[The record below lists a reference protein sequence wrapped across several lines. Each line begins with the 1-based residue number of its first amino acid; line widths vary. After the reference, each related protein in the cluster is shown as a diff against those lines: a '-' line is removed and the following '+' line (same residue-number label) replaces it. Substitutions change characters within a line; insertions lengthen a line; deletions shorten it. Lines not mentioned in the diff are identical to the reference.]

1 MSDRSEW
8 TASITVR
15 RPTREAADRLSRT
28 LLPEAAREVP
38 RARSE
43 IRRPSD
49 RVVAIEIRT
58 RDTGALRAAMNTFL
72 GWTQLALTT
81 EERAEPPQ

>member
-8 TASITVR
+8 TASITIR
-15 RPTREAADRLSRT
+15 RPTREAADRLART
-28 LLPEAAREVP
+28 LSPEAAREVP
-38 RARSE
+38 RARST
-43 IRRPSD
+43 IVRPRD
-49 RVVAIEIRT
+49 RVVAIEIKT

-81 EERAEPPQ
+81 EERAEAPE